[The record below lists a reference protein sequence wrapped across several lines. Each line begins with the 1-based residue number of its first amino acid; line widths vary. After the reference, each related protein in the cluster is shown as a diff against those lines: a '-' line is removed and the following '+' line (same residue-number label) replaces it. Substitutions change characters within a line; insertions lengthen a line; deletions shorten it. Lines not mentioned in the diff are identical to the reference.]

1 MEYKEYSKYF
11 YFEFLE
17 ESRFILH
24 HELFLTE
31 IELDLSL
38 EFMVRQSVDFL
49 ILFNHHNFMIKVIEP
64 NLISQAKSVILPT
77 TH

>member
-1 MEYKEYSKYF
+1 MTRFTSMGEILRYMEYKEYSKF
-11 YFEFLE
+11 FQFEFLE

-38 EFMVRQSVDFL
+38 
-49 ILFNHHNFMIKVIEP
+49 
-64 NLISQAKSVILPT
+64 
-77 TH
+77 